1 MFQRPIPNALSQVI
15 ILNATGLV
23 TSSPSK
29 RPKAYITR
37 FKAVQPNETW
47 ESEFT
52 HWRLKNCTDVEI
64 INWLDDHS
72 RLLLHCTVSKAVTG
86 KIVIDT
92 FNQSRNQYETPFL
105 SLTNKGIVYTGRF
118 VRDKNGFEHLL
129 SELAIVQKN
138 GSPAHPQTIKLDMK
152 LNSEMWQ

>member
-1 MFQRPIPNALSQVI
+1 MFQSPRPNALSQVI
-15 ILNATGLV
+15 ILSAAGLV
-23 TSSPSK
+23 TSTPSK

-37 FKAVQPNETW
+37 FKAVQPHETW
-47 ESEFT
+47 ESDFT

-72 RLLLHCTVSKAVTG
+72 RLLLHCTVYKAITG

-92 FNQSRNQYETPFL
+92 FNQSRNQHGTALL
-105 SLTNKGIVYTGRF
+105 SLTNNGPVYTGRF
-118 VRDKNGFEHLL
+118 VKDKKGFEHLL

-138 GSPAHPQTIKLDMK
+138 GSPAHLQTIKLDMK
-152 LNSEMWQ
+152 LNSDR